1 MDYYYKIQSLNF
13 NLCTLDN
20 IRIVLGVMKHI
31 VIVGGG
37 FAGVRLARKLK
48 NTKETSVTLI
58 NESPDFRYY
67 PALYRAATGYKMG
80 TARLPIEWMLLDA
93 SNVDLVVGS
102 VSSIDEQART
112 ISLENGDIVNYD
124 YAILALGSVTTYFNI
139 VGVHE
144 HSFGIKSVSE
154 IIELRQ
160 HLHQKISAKETIESN
175 YVIIGAGA
183 TGVELASALGAYLK
197 KISKKHKFKN
207 HKISIWLVEA
217 APRVMPQMSE
227 RASKIIERRLRKL
240 GVNVQLNTV
249 VEKETL
255 HTLKTST
262 GNIKTHTVIWTA
274 GSTINEFYS
283 KQKTGIFNFD
293 KKGRVIVNKRLQTSD
308 RVYVIGDNA
317 SLSSG
322 LALGA
327 IQHANFVSK
336 DILRRI
342 KSKKRTFYKLK
353 KPVQVVPAGRNWAIL
368 QYGKLVLSGRIIGY
382 VRKIADYLGYSD
394 IMGPIRAVTIWT
406 NSDKSEDQCSICHTK

>member
-1 MDYYYKIQSLNF
+1 
-13 NLCTLDN
+13 
-20 IRIVLGVMKHI
+20 MKHI

-48 NTKETSVTLI
+48 NKKETNVTLI
-58 NESPDFRYY
+58 NDSPDFRYY

-93 SNVDLVVGS
+93 SDVDLVVGHAD
-102 VSSIDEQART
+102 SIDENKKKIT
-112 ISLENGDIVNYD
+112 LNNGDLIDYD
-124 YAILALGSVTTYFNI
+124 YAVLALGSVTTYFNI
-139 VGVHE
+139 EGVHE
-144 HSFGIKSVSE
+144 HSFGIKSVNE

-160 HLHQKISAKETIESN
+160 HLHQKISSKESIESN

-183 TGVELASALGAYLK
+183 TGVELASALGGYLK
-197 KISKKHKFKN
+197 RISRKHKFKN

-227 RASKIIERRLRKL
+227 HASKIVLKRLKKL

-262 GNIKTHTVIWTA
+262 GTIKTHTVIWTA
-274 GSTINEFYS
+274 GTTVNDFYS
-283 KQKTGIFNFD
+283 KQGDTFNFD
-293 KKGRVIVNKRLQTSD
+293 KRRKVIVNKRLQASEK
-308 RVYVIGDNA
+308 VYVIGDNA

-342 KSKKRTFYKLK
+342 NNKKRLHFKVR
-353 KPVQVVPAGRNWAIL
+353 KPIQVVPLGNNWAIL
-368 QYGKLVLSGRIIGY
+368 QYGKLVLSGRLIGY
-382 VRKIADYLGYSD
+382 IRKIADFMGYAD
-394 IMGPIRAVTIWT
+394 IMGPIRALTIWT
-406 NSDKSEDQCSICHTK
+406 NGDKSEDQCRICHTK